1 MAARIGAHGRTAG
14 GGVGYVALAERGS
27 VMARRSA
34 AWKAHERAVAQAFGG
49 VRSGNRGAS
58 AADVVSDWL
67 VAECKE
73 RASLPAW
80 LEAAMVQAETA
91 AAGYVG
97 DRLPVVVLHELGRR
111 RVDDLVVVRAGAF
124 REWFGSDGLGDG

>member
-1 MAARIGAHGRTAG
+1 MGK
-14 GGVGYVALAERGS
+14 
-27 VMARRSA
+27 RST

-49 VRSGNRGAS
+49 ERSGNRGT
-58 AADVVSDWL
+58 AAGDVVSDWL
-67 VAECKE
+67 VAECKQ
-73 RASLPAW
+73 RAALPAW
-80 LEAAMVQAETA
+80 IERALVQAETA

-97 DRLPVVVLHELGRR
+97 DRLPVVVLHELGWR